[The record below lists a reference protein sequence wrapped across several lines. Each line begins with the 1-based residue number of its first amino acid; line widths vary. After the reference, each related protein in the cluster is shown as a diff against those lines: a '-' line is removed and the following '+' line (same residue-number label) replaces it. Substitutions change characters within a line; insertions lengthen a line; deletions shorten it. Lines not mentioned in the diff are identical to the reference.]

1 MYAAQYDDSGA
12 LISIDMFDGIK
23 DGDKKETDIS
33 PDRGRIAL
41 YLWDTEQAP
50 VIGEVELD

>member
-1 MYAAQYDDSGA
+1 MYAAQYDESGA

-33 PDRGRIAL
+33 PDCGRIAL

>member
-1 MYAAQYDDSGA
+1 MIY
-12 LISIDMFDGIK
+12 IDMFDGIK

-33 PDRGRIAL
+33 PDCGRIAL

-50 VIGEVELD
+50 VIDAFELD